1 MPMVFK
7 KYNPSYTYSVEQ
19 NVLVIYL
26 NTCMDSMS
34 MISETFSTWNT
45 GILKFTYIRHRRPD

>member
-1 MPMVFK
+1 MVFK

-26 NTCMDSMS
+26 NTCMDK
-34 MISETFSTWNT
+34 
-45 GILKFTYIRHRRPD
+45 L